1 MRCLLIAECCVSA
14 GLLLLAVAAGASE
27 ATEGWT
33 PHAPRE
39 EIRPLFKRTPQGSL
53 LIRADGREGLMGHW
67 EKTFPIEGGN
77 YYRFS
82 ALRRSVGVDVVRRT
96 GVARITWLDQ
106 SGKRVL
112 HDEPSSGA
120 YHKGERPQAE
130 PEFPADGKS
139 ADGWTTVMGTYL
151 APEAARQAV
160 VELGFRWG
168 PPHSSI
174 EWSHVSLERID
185 PPAPRIVRLA
195 TVHYQPR
202 AGKMPK
208 EKREQFAP
216 LIAKAAEQKADLVV
230 LPETLTF
237 FGTGLTYVDCAEPI
251 PGPSTEYFGELAKRH
266 NLYIV
271 AGLIERDGRLV
282 YNTSALVGPDGQ
294 LVGKYRKV
302 TLPRGE
308 IEGGIMPGHEYPV
321 FDTRFGKLGMMICY
335 DGFFPD
341 VAQELAQNGAE
352 VIAWPVWGCNN
363 LLAAARACENHVYV
377 VSSTYTDVGGDWMIS
392 AVFGHDGSVLAQ
404 AKEWGTVAVAE
415 VDLAKPMHWHSLG
428 DMKAQIERHRPLL
441 PHENK
446 SAVRGQPKPPEVQE
460 ARAVDEARGRSS
472 AAAALKGQR

>member
-1 MRCLLIAECCVSA
+1 MRLLLVIAKCCLLM
-14 GLLLLAVAAGASE
+14 LAAAAWASD
-27 ATEGWT
+27 TTDGWT
-33 PHAPRE
+33 PRTPRE
-39 EIRPLFKRTPQGSL
+39 EIRPLFERTTQGSL
-53 LIRADGREGLMGHW
+53 LIRADDREGLMGQW

-77 YYRFS
+77 YYRFT
-82 ALRRSVGVDVVRRT
+82 ALRRSEGVDVIRRT
-96 GVARITWLDQ
+96 GVARIIWFDEAGQ
-106 SGKRVL
+106 RVL
-112 HDEPSSGA
+112 HDEPSTGS
-120 YHKGERPQAE
+120 YRKGQRPLAE
-130 PEFPADGKS
+130 PEFPADAKTAG
-139 ADGWTTVMGTYL
+139 GWTTVTGVYL
-151 APEAARQAV
+151 APQAARQSL

-168 PPHSSI
+168 PPHSRV
-174 EWSHVSLERID
+174 EWSNVSLEKID

-202 AGKMPK
+202 AGKTPK

-230 LPETLTF
+230 LPETLTYY
-237 FGTGLTYVDCAEPI
+237 GTGLTYVDCAEPI
-251 PGPSTEYFGELAKRH
+251 PGPSTEFFGKLAKQH
-266 NLYIV
+266 DTYIV

-282 YNTSALVGPDGQ
+282 YNTAALVGPDGR

-321 FDTRFGKLGMMICY
+321 FDTRFGKLGMRICY

-341 VAQELAQNGAE
+341 VAQELTQNGAE
-352 VIAWPVWGCNN
+352 VIAWPVWGCND

-377 VSSTYTDVGGDWMIS
+377 VSSTYMDVDADWMIS
-392 AVFGHDGSVLAQ
+392 AIFGHDGTVLVQ

-441 PHENK
+441 PHAK
-446 SAVRGQPKPPEVQE
+446 
-460 ARAVDEARGRSS
+460 DSS
-472 AAAALKGQR
+472 ATQAAALPR